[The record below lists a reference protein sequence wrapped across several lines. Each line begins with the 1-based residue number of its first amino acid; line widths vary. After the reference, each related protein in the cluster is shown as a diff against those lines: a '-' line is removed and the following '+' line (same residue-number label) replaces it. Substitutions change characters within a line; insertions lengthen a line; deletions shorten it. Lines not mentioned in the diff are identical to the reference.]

1 MNKTTHLKTK
11 AKDVSGL
18 GGWPRRL
25 VLAGGLDF
33 SLLLDMGVAM
43 PLVDGLLSLYRRIQ
57 GSVNGG
63 MCPH

>member
-1 MNKTTHLKTK
+1 M
-11 AKDVSGL
+11 SGL

-43 PLVDGLLSLYRRIQ
+43 PLVGGLLSLVGVLGCSGR
-57 GSVNGG
+57 
-63 MCPH
+63 HL